1 MQKQMRLVIKQLANK
16 QNIEENLPK
25 YANFMSDT
33 YYEYSLIQLAM
44 NLYTLQERSQEY
56 VSADSYVEEAL
67 YAIQK
72 FTGFYVFDK
81 KYENRE
87 EDRRQI
93 NEIRNRITAK
103 MRILTSYTDA
113 LQIYEYI
120 LNRLEYSYEIVDDDI
135 DVDAYSKKIFQY
147 LFKENDKMVV
157 NSKIQMVVSQLPV
170 RITKS
175 RFYDIINESLRIYTG
190 TECSSVDDFAET
202 IRACSGLYKPDGFET
217 EYPVLHDMLSELDK
231 LDYMNLSKEDWQ
243 YYTDKLKEMAAYI
256 ENIVTD
262 YLLLEDIVNEVYAV
276 MTASVYVTEGTKEMG
291 YATKVLECVLEAMAN
306 ETPISETAE
315 DCFFA
320 LEGAPEEL
328 SEKLM
333 QGEGLLFDVWS
344 GQQDKLKEASLLE
357 QYADLN
363 LISKLLCNSVFID
376 LKPDSLEPEI
386 ADSLYINQV
395 RDKLVEE
402 FTRSFAS
409 QGKLVNRAR
418 MAMVLGNV
426 PVFFNSQQ
434 EISDYLTYSLEH
446 CNNNCELKAVVNIID
461 EMIEDDNY

>member
-1 MQKQMRLVIKQLANK
+1 MQKQDRLVIKQLGNK
-16 QNIEENLPK
+16 QNVEENLPK
-25 YANFMSDT
+25 YADFMSHT

-56 VSADSYVEEAL
+56 VSTDSYVEEAL

-72 FTGFYVFDK
+72 FTGFYVLDK

-87 EDRRQI
+87 KDRKEI
-93 NEIRNRITAK
+93 HEIRNRITAK

-120 LNRLEYSYEIVDDDI
+120 LNRLEYSYEMVDDDF
-135 DVDAYSKKIFQY
+135 DVDAYSQKVFQY
-147 LFKENDKMVV
+147 LFHENDKMVV

-175 RFYDIINESLRIYTG
+175 RFYDILNESLKIYTG

-202 IRACSGLYKPDGFET
+202 IRACSGLYRPEGFET
-217 EYPVLHDMLSELDK
+217 EYPVLHEVLKELEG
-231 LDYMNLSKEDWQ
+231 LDYLNLSQEQWQ
-243 YYTDKLKEMAAYI
+243 YYSDRLKEMATYI

-276 MTASVYVTEGTKEMG
+276 MTASVYVKEETKEMG

-306 ETPISETAE
+306 ETPISEMAE

-320 LEGAPEEL
+320 LEGAPEAL

-344 GQQDKLKEASLLE
+344 EQQDTLKQTGLTE

-363 LISKLLCNSVFID
+363 LISKLLCNSIFID
-376 LKPDSLEPEI
+376 LKPDVLEPEI

-402 FTRSFAS
+402 FSISFAS
-409 QGKLVNRAR
+409 QNKLVNRAR

-434 EISDYLTYSLEH
+434 EISDYLSYSLQH
-446 CNNNCELKAVVNIID
+446 CNNNSELKAVVAIID
-461 EMIEDDNY
+461 EMMEED